1 MDNTQYDKR
10 FTNRNKIV
18 KPDGFLWI
26 SVPINKSHKFS
37 LNKDVAINND
47 IHWQKDHWQKIFHSY
62 NKSKFF
68 QKYKDD
74 LKQIFEKKW
83 EYLLELDMFT
93 MKKTFEWLGIKID
106 IIKETE
112 LNINGNETEKLINI
126 CKAVGADSYISGR
139 GLVNKPYLQE
149 ELFEKNKIQLIKQE
163 YSSIIYE
170 QNLTNN
176 FIPDLSIIDALCNVG
191 PNTLEVL
198 MKHNN

>member
-83 EYLLELDMFT
+83 EYLQKKKLLNTNPHEICILLG
-93 MKKTFEWLGIKID
+93 KKTGNNAGKNWNIK
-106 IIKETE
+106 
-112 LNINGNETEKLINI
+112 
-126 CKAVGADSYISGR
+126 
-139 GLVNKPYLQE
+139 
-149 ELFEKNKIQLIKQE
+149 
-163 YSSIIYE
+163 
-170 QNLTNN
+170 
-176 FIPDLSIIDALCNVG
+176 
-191 PNTLEVL
+191 
-198 MKHNN
+198 